1 MPLHKLKLEIRKLA
15 NPKKRKFW
23 RDFPKTGKGQYGEGD
38 VFLGIMVPNQRQ
50 MVKQYWRDLT
60 LADVDVLLKS
70 KFHEERLIALLIL
83 VKMFGSFCHPELV
96 SGSKMDSVRL
106 GQTE

>member
-15 NPKKRKFW
+15 NPKKAKILARFS
-23 RDFPKTGKGQYGEGD
+23 KTGKGQYGEGD

-70 KFHEERLIALLIL
+70 KFHEERLIAL
-83 VKMFGSFCHPELV
+83 
-96 SGSKMDSVRL
+96 
-106 GQTE
+106 